1 MSENTDNEAGQVIDG
16 ETGLPVDTPPPDGPG
31 TPHRRIDLSSLRDVR
46 LELAAL
52 YRKMDRGT
60 IKSQEGTRRA
70 YVLKMIADVI
80 ALAELEQR
88 VEELE
93 QLRGGAAARAVA
105 YQH

>member
-1 MSENTDNEAGQVIDG
+1 MSENPDNDAGQVIDG
-16 ETGLPVDTPPPDGPG
+16 DTGLPVD
-31 TPHRRIDLSSLRDVR
+31 TPHRRIDLSTLRDVR

-52 YRKMDRGT
+52 YRKMDRGD

-80 ALAELEQR
+80 ALAELERR

-93 QLRGGAAARAVA
+93 QLRSGAAARAVA